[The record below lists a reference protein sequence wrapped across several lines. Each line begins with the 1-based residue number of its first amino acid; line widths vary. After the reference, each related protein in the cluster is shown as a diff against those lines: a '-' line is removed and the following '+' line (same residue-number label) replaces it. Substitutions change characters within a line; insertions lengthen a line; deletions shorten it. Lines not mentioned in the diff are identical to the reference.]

1 METHQDKHAYV
12 KVGDVVT
19 LFCDQANGWMT
30 SGDLVVGYGLWVP
43 KLKEKM
49 AVPPHIRET
58 RMQIVPK
65 LYYSSRKAYM
75 KERTVRFCAWLPPI
89 LCARACSHFSFLAS
103 CRLPALSAFD
113 NTCSLTILYC
123 CLTDPGRQQRIQ
135 QQEAATAPECR
146 RRGRKAK
153 PSRV

>member
-49 AVPPHIRET
+49 AVPPRIRET

-75 KERTVRFCAWLPPI
+75 KERTVRLCAWLPPSSALVLAII
-89 LCARACSHFSFLAS
+89 LSSSSHVACLLRARSATPAHSQSF
-103 CRLPALSAFD
+103 
-113 NTCSLTILYC
+113 
-123 CLTDPGRQQRIQ
+123 
-135 QQEAATAPECR
+135 TA
-146 RRGRKAK
+146 
-153 PSRV
+153 V